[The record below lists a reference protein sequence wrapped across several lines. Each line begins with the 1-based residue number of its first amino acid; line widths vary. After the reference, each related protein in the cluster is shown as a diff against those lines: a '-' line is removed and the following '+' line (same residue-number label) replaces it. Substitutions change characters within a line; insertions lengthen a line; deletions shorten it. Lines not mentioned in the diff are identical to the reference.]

1 MFAAKNIRAWIKAN
15 LTGSDEDFRGST
27 PPQSEEEKL
36 RQTMDDQDFMP
47 PDLFPAEGGVN
58 KKAVEFWVKK
68 LIDLATCGI
77 VAAFTWLGL
86 RLTGR
91 HLLPEK
97 SKTADVVETLAP
109 AVVWAACFLRLTLVR
124 RREAKTRTRAPKT
137 QK

>member
-1 MFAAKNIRAWIKAN
+1 MYAAKKIRAWINAN
-15 LTGSDEDFRGST
+15 LTGSDGDFRGGT
-27 PPQSEEEKL
+27 PPLSEEEKL

-68 LIDLATCGI
+68 LIDLAASGI
-77 VAAFTWLGL
+77 AAAFTWLGL
-86 RLTGR
+86 RITGR

-97 SKTADVVETLAP
+97 PKTADVVETLAP
-109 AVVWAACFLRLTLVR
+109 AVVWAACFLRLTMVR
-124 RREAKTRTRAPKT
+124 RRQAKTRTSAHKT